1 VDETTFRILDT
12 LSRELGRQISIN
24 ELTRKIA
31 KQHGSAYYANIYKKL
46 LALNKEGTILIGRIG
61 KSSIISLNF
70 KNYLLID
77 LLIEMELKK
86 KKGIHGAKARA
97 ADVVVGNQH
106 LF

>member
-1 VDETTFRILDT
+1 MDETTFRILDT